1 MIKYRNIII
10 GLCIIFA
17 VFAVCAS
24 AADQIALVPPPPTEK
39 DLLIQ
44 QRATIL
50 ERMDKLDAQYQ
61 LAHAQY
67 ILAKQDLD
75 RIEAKLGEIVAAEK
89 KVGKTTDEK
98 KAKP

>member
-1 MIKYRNIII
+1 MKKIRNLLI
-10 GLCIIFA
+10 GLYILFA
-17 VFAVCAS
+17 AFSVCAY
-24 AADQIALVPPPPTEK
+24 AADQAALVPPPPTQK
-39 DLLIQ
+39 DILLA

-75 RIEAKLGEIVAAEK
+75 SIEARIRELLASEK
-89 KVGKTTDEK
+89 KAGKPAEEK